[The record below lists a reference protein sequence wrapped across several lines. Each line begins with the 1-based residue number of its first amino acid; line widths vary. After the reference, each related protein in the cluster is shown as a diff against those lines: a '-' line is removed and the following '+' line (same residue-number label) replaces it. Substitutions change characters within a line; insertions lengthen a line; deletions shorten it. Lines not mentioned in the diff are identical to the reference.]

1 MAYLLRRLLHAVL
14 VLVGVSVLSF
24 LLVQL
29 APGEFFSDMRLN
41 PQVSPETIA
50 NLRAQYGLD
59 RSLPVRYG
67 RWARSVVRGD
77 WGYSFAYGLPVA
89 QLIWSRARNTLLLT
103 VSAAVL
109 AWLISIPLGIY
120 AAERRARWGDRITV
134 AASSAL
140 LTVPDLLLALAL
152 LILAIRTNAFAAGG
166 MASTDFP
173 DLDTLAK
180 IKDVAAHFTLPVA
193 ALVLGTLPTFFRHV
207 RAGMIEA
214 LALPSIQAARGHG
227 IPRSR
232 ILLRYAL
239 PAAANPL
246 ISLFGFSVATLLSAS
261 LLVEVVMSWPGLG
274 PMLLEAILARD
285 LYVVIGAVMLSTFFL
300 VAGNFIA
307 DVLLYLSDPRIR
319 RGAA

>member
-1 MAYLLRRLLHAVL
+1 MAYLLRRLLHGAL

-24 LLVQL
+24 LFVQL

-41 PQVSPETIA
+41 PQVSPETIRH
-50 NLRAQYGLD
+50 LRAQYGLD
-59 RSLPVRYG
+59 RALPIRYV
-67 RWARSVVRGD
+67 RWARSVAKGD
-77 WGYSFAYGLPVA
+77 WGYSFAYGLPVSK
-89 QLIWSRARNTLLLT
+89 LIWSRARNTLLLT
-103 VSAAVL
+103 ITSALL

-120 AAERRARWGDRITV
+120 AAERRDRWGDRVTV
-134 AASSAL
+134 AGSSAL

-166 MASTDFP
+166 MTSPDFAE
-173 DLDTLAK
+173 LGTVAK
-180 IKDVAAHFTLPVA
+180 IKDVAAHFTLPLA
-193 ALVLGTLPTFFRHV
+193 ALVLGTLPIFFRHV
-207 RAGMIEA
+207 RASMIEA
-214 LALPSIQAARGHG
+214 LALPSIQSARAHG

-232 ILLRYAL
+232 ILFRYAL
-239 PAAANPL
+239 PAAANSL
-246 ISLFGFSVATLLSAS
+246 ISLFGFSIATLLSAS

-300 VAGNFIA
+300 VAGNLVA

-319 RGAA
+319 RGPA